1 VLLPEEPDPID
12 HLLCPI
18 AGSGEALGQSRVLP
32 LEELNAL
39 RRDDPF
45 HSGRFEGL
53 QARLSLEG
61 TAAKGGQ
68 LVTEMLDQLLEL
80 SKSCDFRSYAV

>member
-1 VLLPEEPDPID
+1 VLLPEESDSID

-18 AGSGEALGQSRVLP
+18 ARCGESLGESRVFP

-39 RRDDPF
+39 GRDNPF
-45 HSGRFEGL
+45 HSGGFEGL

-80 SKSCDFRSYAV
+80 SKCCDFRSYAV